1 MADGAD
7 RRQTRSEV
15 AHWRTAVA
23 GLADMDA
30 VAAPDSWTA
39 METYLQR
46 SVRAR
51 LEGIVAQLDTEG
63 RTLEEKLDSGR
74 DLADIRRGV
83 LDLRRRYLQVETVL
97 DFYGDAINSRTSP
110 RLRDMLRGYDVLA
123 SDSLA
128 ALLGRVGIEPPLA
141 LVYIDTGLGAAILRA
156 GIRLWDAGH
165 PSPAAAVKLTRHN
178 FYFSTSLFH
187 ETGHQVSHLTGW
199 APELADALRERLA
212 PRSRELAEL
221 WAGWASEIAGDVHAF
236 AQAGWAPV
244 LALSNV
250 VDGPTESVLRIRH
263 GDPHPFPFARVMF
276 NVALC
281 RRWFGDGPWDDV
293 AATWMHR
300 HPLTRVHGEGAD
312 AARASMA
319 ALEDIADVCT
329 RRPMAAFRGVPLS
342 AVLDPLRVSPAA
354 LNELARQAGP
364 SLLTS
369 SYLRRRE
376 SLRILAI
383 LVTRAALDPSRST
396 EHRTNM
402 ERWLVDLGND
412 AVRTPT
418 DASTAASRTTAPAAS
433 DLSLRPVRAA

>member
-1 MADGAD
+1 MSDDAD
-7 RRQTRSEV
+7 RRQSLSEV
-15 AHWRTAVA
+15 THWRTAVA

-30 VAAPDSWTA
+30 VASPESWTA
-39 METYLQR
+39 MESYLQR
-46 SVRAR
+46 RVRSR

-63 RTLEEKLDSGR
+63 RMLQKKLDGGA
-74 DLADIRRGV
+74 DLTDIRRAV
-83 LDLRRRYLQVETVL
+83 LELRRRYLQVETVL

-110 RLRDMLRGYDVLA
+110 RLRDLLRGYDTLA
-123 SDSLA
+123 GDSLA
-128 ALLGRVGIEPPLA
+128 AILGKLGIEPPLA

-178 FYFSTSLFH
+178 FLFSTSLFH

-199 APELADALRERLA
+199 APELADALEECLT
-212 PRSRELAEL
+212 PRSRELAQV

-236 AQAGWAPV
+236 VQAGWAPV

-250 VDGPTESVLRIRH
+250 VDGPTEAVLRIRP
-263 GDPHPFPFARVMF
+263 GDPHPFAFARVML

-281 RRWFGDGPWDDV
+281 RRWFGDGPWDAV
-293 AATWMHR
+293 AAAWMHR
-300 HPLTRVHGEGAD
+300 HPLNRARGDGAD
-312 AARASMA
+312 VARASMA
-319 ALEDIADVCT
+319 ALEEIADVCT
-329 RRPMAAFRGVPLS
+329 RHPMAAFRGAPLS
-342 AVLDPLRVSPAA
+342 ALLDPRRVSPAA
-354 LNELARQAGP
+354 LETFARQAGP

-383 LVTRAALDPSRST
+383 LVTRTALDPARSP

-412 AVRTPT
+412 AARTPT
-418 DASTAASRTTAPAAS
+418 DASTALLGTAS
-433 DLSLRPVRAA
+433 DAFLSPARVA